1 MATDTPNLGRKLYR
15 TMASVRTG
23 VLLILIV
30 GIFAA
35 VGTVI
40 LQRPATDPDVLQRT
54 YSLQTLVWLDRF
66 GLTDVYH
73 TWWFITLLALVSIS
87 IVLRFIG
94 TLAECVAILCS
105 SLYIS

>member
-1 MATDTPNLGRKLYR
+1 
-15 TMASVRTG
+15 MASVRTG

-40 LQRPATDPDVLQRT
+40 LQRPATDPDVVQRT
-54 YSLQTLVWLDRF
+54 YSPQTLVWLDRL

-73 TWWFITLLALVSIS
+73 TWWFIALLAMVSIS
-87 IVLRFIG
+87 IVCASLERWPNAWRFY
-94 TLAECVAILCS
+94 AS